1 MSYLYLATFIKECP
15 ECLGPLIGRNIL
27 MENISAILFSQHFEE
42 DGYKQEAEFK
52 IFQSIERKLLEL

>member
-1 MSYLYLATFIKECP
+1 
-15 ECLGPLIGRNIL
+15 

>member
-1 MSYLYLATFIKECP
+1 
-15 ECLGPLIGRNIL
+15 

-52 IFQSIERKLLEL
+52 IFQSIDRKKVTGTLIFPESICIQIFWIFV